1 MVGNPYALDK
11 TGYRV
16 VPYVISGS
24 VGTIS
29 NGVHKDATSQA
40 DWSTKNEERDTMM
53 NTFKMTGYQITT
65 GRFIKGDGKSLVV
78 TAPKADNYR
87 GEVYICHNCFKN
99 YQKMKQFEINGI
111 NMGEH
116 FGAAVAACD
125 LTGDGRDDLLVGA
138 PNYGDRDHPNT
149 GRVHVLITAS
159 STKLSLQRFTF
170 LLAPGRFRG
179 AKFGSSVGCLSLPD
193 SGKQVVVG
201 APHYQQTGAVFLFR
215 LIDSKLEL
223 SQTITPSGFNT
234 RAFGLRLSD
243 PSSDGIAVA
252 APKSSEAFFIR
263 VRPVL
268 RFKDI
273 SSIRIEPKTIDR
285 AKDKQIT
292 VIIEPRIIRMSA
304 PSEMLLVRAEV
315 QTDGRLTAASP
326 SGQQE
331 TFSSGSSVTSELRL
345 KYNLDL
351 STNNLHPVHLNV
363 ALKFSLPACT
373 DSYTKPCPVFNNI
386 PGRS

>member
-1 MVGNPYALDK
+1 MGNPYALDK

-16 VPYVISGS
+16 KPYVISGS

-29 NGVHKDATSQA
+29 SGFHKDATGQA

-53 NTFKMTGYQITT
+53 NTFKMTGYQMTT

-87 GEVYICHNCFKN
+87 GEVYICHDCFYKRR
-99 YQKMKQFEINGI
+99 QEKRQFEITGVNI
-111 NMGEH
+111 GEH

-138 PNYGDRDHPNT
+138 PNYGDRDHHNT

-193 SGKQVVVG
+193 SGKQVIVG

-223 SQTITPSGFNT
+223 SQTITPSGLNT
-234 RAFGLRLSD
+234 RGFGLRLSD

-263 VRPVL
+263 VRPVV

-285 AKDKQIT
+285 AKDKQIS

-304 PSEMLLVRAEV
+304 PSEKLVVRAEV

-326 SGQQE
+326 SGQKG
-331 TFSSGSSVTSELRL
+331 TFTSGSSATSELRL

-351 STNNLHPVHLNV
+351 STNNFKVSHTVVGSLLN
-363 ALKFSLPACT
+363 
-373 DSYTKPCPVFNNI
+373 I
-386 PGRS
+386 Q